1 MASKNI
7 QINCELPLGMLKSYN
22 TKLNDMDFVLF
33 HLFQHYPDTY
43 GKYYLDLRK
52 SKNNSDRIMILDNSA
67 YEFYIKGKEL
77 DWDAYINTIYK
88 LKPDYFILPDTLM
101 NYQKTIEETTSFLT
115 IDYIKEIKKL
125 KEKYNI
131 QPMGVLQ
138 GNSTSDFLNCIME
151 YADLGIKSIAIPFHN
166 SFLADDYGKVSDID
180 WLEFSDFNL
189 DLPKNQKIEK
199 VESENRKEMDGSTKI
214 VDKLVDKLDNN
225 YARGRINWIH
235 RYFHFL
241 NRFFDYIHLLGSHNP
256 AEINFY
262 KDLKKNSSGD
272 LLISSMDTGYPVKLV
287 IDSYVKSSCKKIVK
301 LGTEK
306 NKPEII
312 IDEFFDKK
320 LDAKVIKG
328 IEENVKIF
336 KEFATNNPFKNNIK
350 KEKPNIKKDN
360 LIKPVKEKEVKEKL
374 DNKDNNLKVKKVSKF
389 VKNKEVEKN
398 KKEKSIKA
406 AKKGIKEKPTK
417 SVKVKKD
424 TKKKSK

>member
-1 MASKNI
+1 MSNHKKIN
-7 QINCELPLGMLKSYN
+7 INCELPLGMLKSHN

-33 HLFQHYPDTY
+33 HLFQHYPDSY

-52 SKNNSDRIMILDNSA
+52 LKNNSDRIMILDNSA
-67 YEFYIKGKEL
+67 YEFYIKGEEL

-115 IDYIKEIKKL
+115 IDYANEIKEL

-131 QPMGVLQ
+131 QPMAVLQ
-138 GNSTSDFLNCIME
+138 GNSTLDFLNCIMS

-180 WLEFSDFNL
+180 WESFSKYNL
-189 DLPKNQKIEK
+189 DLPKNQKTEK

-235 RYFHFL
+235 RYYHFL

-256 AEINFY
+256 GEINFY

-272 LLISSMDTGYPVKLV
+272 LLISSMDTGYPVKLT
-287 IDSYVKSSCKKIVK
+287 IDSYVKSSGKKIVK

-306 NKPEII
+306 QKPEII

-320 LDAKVIKG
+320 LDNKLIKSIEDNVEIFRKWSG
-328 IEENVKIF
+328 INLEKPNK
-336 KEFATNNPFKNNIK
+336 PNIK
-350 KEKPNIKKDN
+350 KEKSNIKKDN
-360 LIKPVKEKEVKEKL
+360 LVKPVKEKSVKEKPSKLPKEKMVKKEKEVKEKP
-374 DNKDNNLKVKKVSKF
+374 VK
-389 VKNKEVEKN
+389 
-398 KKEKSIKA
+398 
-406 AKKGIKEKPTK
+406 TK
-417 SVKVKKD
+417 TPS
-424 TKKKSK
+424 KKKTK

>member
-1 MASKNI
+1 MSNHKKIN
-7 QINCELPLGMLKSYN
+7 INCELPLGMLKTHN

-33 HLFQHYPDTY
+33 HLFQHYPDSY

-52 SKNNSDRIMILDNSA
+52 SKNNSGRIMILDNSA
-67 YEFYIKGKEL
+67 YEFYIKGEEL

-101 NYQKTIEETTSFLT
+101 NYQKTIEETTLFLT
-115 IDYIKEIKKL
+115 IDYANEIKEL

-131 QPMGVLQ
+131 QPMAVLQ
-138 GNSTSDFLNCIME
+138 GNSTLDFLNCIMS

-166 SFLADDYGKVSDID
+166 SFLADDYGKLSDID
-180 WLEFSDFNL
+180 WGSFSKYNL
-189 DLPKNQKIEK
+189 DLPKNQKTEK

-235 RYFHFL
+235 RYYHFL

-256 AEINFY
+256 GEINFY

-272 LLISSMDTGYPVKLV
+272 LLISSMDTGYPVKLAV
-287 IDSYVKSSCKKIVK
+287 DSYLKSSGKKIVK

-306 NKPEII
+306 QKPEII

-328 IEENVKIF
+328 IEDNVEIF
-336 KEFATNNPFKNNIK
+336 RKLASNNLLKPTIK
-350 KEKPNIKKDN
+350 
-360 LIKPVKEKEVKEKL
+360 KEKEVKEKP
-374 DNKDNNLKVKKVSKF
+374 V
-389 VKNKEVEKN
+389 
-398 KKEKSIKA
+398 KEKI
-406 AKKGIKEKPTK
+406 TK
-417 SVKVKKD
+417 SVKVKKETPTKSVKKEKPSKLPKERVVKKEKLAKEKSVK
-424 TKKKSK
+424 TKKSI

>member
-1 MASKNI
+1 MSNHKKIN
-7 QINCELPLGMLKSYN
+7 INCELPLGMLKSHN

-33 HLFQHYPDTY
+33 HLIQHYPDTY

-67 YEFYIKGKEL
+67 YEFYIKGEEL

-115 IDYIKEIKKL
+115 IDYANEIKEL

-131 QPMGVLQ
+131 QPMAVLQ
-138 GNSTSDFLNCIME
+138 GNSTLDFLNCIMS

-180 WLEFSDFNL
+180 WGDFSKYNL
-189 DLPKNQKIEK
+189 DLPKNQKTEK

-235 RYFHFL
+235 RYYHFL

-256 AEINFY
+256 GEINFY

-272 LLISSMDTGYPVKLV
+272 LLISSMDTGYPVKLT
-287 IDSYVKSSCKKIVK
+287 IDSYVKSSGKKIVK

-306 NKPEII
+306 QKPEII

-320 LDAKVIKG
+320 LDTKVIKG
-328 IEENVKIF
+328 IEDNVEIF
-336 KEFATNNPFKNNIK
+336 RKLASNNSLKPTIK
-350 KEKPNIKKDN
+350 
-360 LIKPVKEKEVKEKL
+360 KEKEVKEKPV
-374 DNKDNNLKVKKVSKF
+374 KDKSVKEKPSKLPKEKPVKKK
-389 VKNKEVEKN
+389 
-398 KKEKSIKA
+398 KKEKSKT
-406 AKKGIKEKPTK
+406 KE
-417 SVKVKKD
+417 S
-424 TKKKSK
+424 KKKTK

>member
-1 MASKNI
+1 MSNHKKIN
-7 QINCELPLGMLKSYN
+7 INCELPLGMLKTHN

-33 HLFQHYPDTY
+33 HLFQHYPDSY

-67 YEFYIKGKEL
+67 YEFYIKGEGL

-101 NYQKTIEETTSFLT
+101 NYQKTMEETTSFLT
-115 IDYIKEIKKL
+115 IDYANEIKEL

-131 QPMGVLQ
+131 QPMAVLQ
-138 GNSTSDFLNCIME
+138 GNSTLDFLNCIMS

-180 WLEFSDFNL
+180 WGGFSKYNL
-189 DLPKNQKIEK
+189 DLPKNQKTEK

-235 RYFHFL
+235 RYYHFL

-256 AEINFY
+256 GEINFY

-272 LLISSMDTGYPVKLV
+272 LLISSMDTGYPVKLAV
-287 IDSYVKSSCKKIVK
+287 DSYLKSSGKKIVK

-306 NKPEII
+306 QKPEII

-320 LDAKVIKG
+320 LDNK
-328 IEENVKIF
+328 
-336 KEFATNNPFKNNIK
+336 
-350 KEKPNIKKDN
+350 
-360 LIKPVKEKEVKEKL
+360 LIKSIEDNVEIFRKLASNNSLKPTIKKEKEVKEKPVKEKSVKEKPSKL
-374 DNKDNNLKVKKVSKF
+374 PKEKPVKKK
-389 VKNKEVEKN
+389 
-398 KKEKSIKA
+398 KKEKSKT
-406 AKKGIKEKPTK
+406 KE
-417 SVKVKKD
+417 S
-424 TKKKSK
+424 KKKTK

>member
-1 MASKNI
+1 MSNHKKIN
-7 QINCELPLGMLKSYN
+7 INCELPLGMLKTHN

-33 HLFQHYPDTY
+33 HLFQHYPDSY
-43 GKYYLDLRK
+43 GKYYLDLRN
-52 SKNNSDRIMILDNSA
+52 KNSNRIMILDNSA
-67 YEFYIKGKEL
+67 YEFYIKGEEL

-115 IDYIKEIKKL
+115 IDYANEIKEL

-131 QPMGVLQ
+131 QPMAVLQ
-138 GNSTSDFLNCIME
+138 GNSTLDFLNCIMS

-180 WLEFSDFNL
+180 WGEFSKYNL
-189 DLPKNQKIEK
+189 DLPKNQKVKK
-199 VESENRKEMDGSTKI
+199 VESETKKEMDGSTKI

-235 RYFHFL
+235 RYYHFL

-256 AEINFY
+256 GEINFY

-272 LLISSMDTGYPVKLV
+272 LLISSMDTGYPVKLT
-287 IDSYVKSSCKKIVK
+287 IDSYVKSSGKKIVK

-306 NKPEII
+306 QKPEII

-320 LDAKVIKG
+320 LDNK
-328 IEENVKIF
+328 
-336 KEFATNNPFKNNIK
+336 
-350 KEKPNIKKDN
+350 
-360 LIKPVKEKEVKEKL
+360 LIKSIEDNVEIFRKLVSNNSLKPTIKKEKEVKEKP
-374 DNKDNNLKVKKVSKF
+374 V
-389 VKNKEVEKN
+389 
-398 KKEKSIKA
+398 KEKI
-406 AKKGIKEKPTK
+406 TK
-417 SVKVKKD
+417 SVKVKKE
-424 TKKKSK
+424 TPTKSVKKEKPSKLPKEKPVKKEKKEKSKTKESKKKTKI

>member
-1 MASKNI
+1 MSNHKKIN
-7 QINCELPLGMLKSYN
+7 INCELPLGMLKSHN

-33 HLFQHYPDTY
+33 HLFQHYPDSY

-67 YEFYIKGKEL
+67 YEFYIKGEEL

-115 IDYIKEIKKL
+115 IDYANEIKEL

-131 QPMGVLQ
+131 QPMAVLQ
-138 GNSTSDFLNCIME
+138 GNSTLDFLNCIMS

-166 SFLADDYGKVSDID
+166 SFLADDYGKLSDID
-180 WLEFSDFNL
+180 WGSFSKYNL
-189 DLPKNQKIEK
+189 DLPKNQKTEK

-235 RYFHFL
+235 RYYHFL

-256 AEINFY
+256 GEINFY

-272 LLISSMDTGYPVKLV
+272 LLISSMDTGYPVKLT
-287 IDSYVKSSCKKIVK
+287 IDSYVKSSGKKIVK

-306 NKPEII
+306 QKPEII

-320 LDAKVIKG
+320 LDNK
-328 IEENVKIF
+328 
-336 KEFATNNPFKNNIK
+336 
-350 KEKPNIKKDN
+350 
-360 LIKPVKEKEVKEKL
+360 LIKSIEDNVEIFRKLVSNNLLKPTIKKEKEVKEKPV
-374 DNKDNNLKVKKVSKF
+374 KDKSVKEKPSKLPKEKPVKKK
-389 VKNKEVEKN
+389 
-398 KKEKSIKA
+398 KKEKSKT
-406 AKKGIKEKPTK
+406 KE
-417 SVKVKKD
+417 S
-424 TKKKSK
+424 KKKTKI

>member
-1 MASKNI
+1 MSNHKKIN
-7 QINCELPLGMLKSYN
+7 INCELPLGMLKTHN

-33 HLFQHYPDTY
+33 HLFQHYPDSY

-52 SKNNSDRIMILDNSA
+52 SKNNSGRIMILDNSA
-67 YEFYIKGKEL
+67 YEFYIKGEEL

-115 IDYIKEIKKL
+115 IDYANEIKEL

-131 QPMGVLQ
+131 QPMAVLQ
-138 GNSTSDFLNCIME
+138 GNSTLDFLNCIMS

-166 SFLADDYGKVSDID
+166 SFLADDYGKLSDID
-180 WLEFSDFNL
+180 WGSFSKYNL
-189 DLPKNQKIEK
+189 DLPKNQKTEK

-235 RYFHFL
+235 RYYHFL

-256 AEINFY
+256 GEINFY

-272 LLISSMDTGYPVKLV
+272 LLISSMDTGYPVKLAV
-287 IDSYVKSSCKKIVK
+287 DSYLKSSGKKIVK

-306 NKPEII
+306 QKPEII

-328 IEENVKIF
+328 IEDNVEIF
-336 KEFATNNPFKNNIK
+336 RKWSGINLEKPNKPNIK
-350 KEKPNIKKDN
+350 KEKSNIKKDN
-360 LIKPVKEKEVKEKL
+360 LVKPVKEKSVKEKP
-374 DNKDNNLKVKKVSKF
+374 SKLP
-389 VKNKEVEKN
+389 KERVV
-398 KKEKSIKA
+398 KKEKL
-406 AKKGIKEKPTK
+406 AKEK
-417 SVKVKKD
+417 SVK
-424 TKKKSK
+424 TKKSI

>member
-1 MASKNI
+1 MSNHKKIN
-7 QINCELPLGMLKSYN
+7 INCELPLGMLKTHN

-33 HLFQHYPDTY
+33 HLFQHYPDSY

-67 YEFYIKGKEL
+67 YEFYIKGEEL

-115 IDYIKEIKKL
+115 IDYANEIKEL

-131 QPMGVLQ
+131 QPMAVLQ
-138 GNSTSDFLNCIME
+138 GNSTLDFLNCIMS

-166 SFLADDYGKVSDID
+166 SFLADDYGKVSDMD
-180 WLEFSDFNL
+180 WPDFSKYNL
-189 DLPKNQKIEK
+189 DLPKNQKTEK

-235 RYFHFL
+235 RYYHFL

-272 LLISSMDTGYPVKLV
+272 LLISSMDTGYPVKLA
-287 IDSYVKSSCKKIVK
+287 IDSYLKSSGKKIVK
-301 LGTEK
+301 LGAEK

-320 LDAKVIKG
+320 LDTKVIKG
-328 IEENVKIF
+328 IEDNVNIF
-336 KEFATNNPFKNNIK
+336 KLWSTDKSNNSSNQNIK
-350 KEKPNIKKDN
+350 KEKVVKE
-360 LIKPVKEKEVKEKL
+360 KPVKE
-374 DNKDNNLKVKKVSKF
+374 
-389 VKNKEVEKN
+389 NKE
-398 KKEKSIKA
+398 
-406 AKKGIKEKPTK
+406 IKEKP
-417 SVKVKKD
+417 VKKEKNNKKGKVVKD
-424 TKKKSK
+424 KPVKKEKPSKLPKEKMVKKEKVVKEKSKITKKKKII

>member
-1 MASKNI
+1 MAFKNI

-43 GKYYLDLRK
+43 GKYYLDLRSK
-52 SKNNSDRIMILDNSA
+52 ISSSKNNPDNNGRIMILDNSA
-67 YEFYIKGKEL
+67 YEFYIKGEEL

-115 IDYIKEIKKL
+115 IDYIKEIKEL

-131 QPMGVLQ
+131 QPMAVLQ
-138 GNSTSDFLNCIME
+138 GNSTTDFLNCIVE

-166 SFLADDYGKVSDID
+166 SFLADDYGKTSDID
-180 WLEFSDFNL
+180 WSEFSNYNL
-189 DLPKNQKIEK
+189 DLPKTQKIEK

-214 VDKLVDKLDNN
+214 VDKLVEKLDNN

-235 RYFHFL
+235 RYYHFL

-256 AEINFY
+256 AEIYFY

-272 LLISSMDTGYPVKLV
+272 LLISSMDTGYPVKLA
-287 IDSYVKSSCKKIVK
+287 IDSYVKSSGKKMVK

-306 NKPEII
+306 SKPEII
-312 IDEFFDKK
+312 IDEFFEKK
-320 LDAKVIKG
+320 LDVKVIKG

-336 KEFATNNPFKNNIK
+336 KEFTLNNPLKHNIK

-374 DNKDNNLKVKKVSKF
+374 NNKDNNLKVKKASKL
-389 VKNKEVEKN
+389 VKNKEVKEN
-398 KKEKSIKA
+398 KKEKLSKT
-406 AKKGIKEKPTK
+406 KE
-417 SVKVKKD
+417 S
-424 TKKKSK
+424 KKKIKK

>member
-1 MASKNI
+1 MSNHKKIN
-7 QINCELPLGMLKSYN
+7 INCELPLGMLKSHN

-67 YEFYIKGKEL
+67 YEFYIKGEEL

-115 IDYIKEIKKL
+115 IDYANEIKEL

-131 QPMGVLQ
+131 QPMAVLQ
-138 GNSTSDFLNCIME
+138 GNSTLDFLNCIMS

-180 WLEFSDFNL
+180 WGGFSKYNL
-189 DLPKNQKIEK
+189 DLPKNQKTEK

-235 RYFHFL
+235 RYYHFL

-256 AEINFY
+256 GEINFY

-272 LLISSMDTGYPVKLV
+272 LLISSMDTGYPVKLA
-287 IDSYVKSSCKKIVK
+287 IDSYLKSSGKKIVK

-306 NKPEII
+306 QKPEII

-320 LDAKVIKG
+320 LDTKVIKG
-328 IEENVKIF
+328 IEDNVEIF
-336 KEFATNNPFKNNIK
+336 RKWSGINLEKPNKPNIK
-350 KEKPNIKKDN
+350 KEKSNIKKDN
-360 LIKPVKEKEVKEKL
+360 LVKPVKEKSVKEKP
-374 DNKDNNLKVKKVSKF
+374 SKLP
-389 VKNKEVEKN
+389 KERVV
-398 KKEKSIKA
+398 KKEKL
-406 AKKGIKEKPTK
+406 AKEK
-417 SVKVKKD
+417 SVKTK
-424 TKKKSK
+424 TQSKKKTKI

>member
-1 MASKNI
+1 MSNHKKIN
-7 QINCELPLGMLKSYN
+7 INCELPLGMLKSHN

-33 HLFQHYPDTY
+33 HLFQHYPDSY
-43 GKYYLDLRK
+43 GKYYLDLSK
-52 SKNNSDRIMILDNSA
+52 SKNNSDNRRIMILDNSA
-67 YEFYIKGKEL
+67 YEFYIKGEEL

-115 IDYIKEIKKL
+115 IDYANEIKEL

-131 QPMGVLQ
+131 QPMAVLQ
-138 GNSTSDFLNCIME
+138 GNSTLDFLNCIMS

-180 WLEFSDFNL
+180 WGDFSKYNL
-189 DLPKNQKIEK
+189 DLPKNQKTEK

-235 RYFHFL
+235 RYYHFL

-256 AEINFY
+256 GEINFY

-272 LLISSMDTGYPVKLV
+272 LLISSMDTGYPVKLT
-287 IDSYVKSSCKKIVK
+287 IDSYLKSSGKKIVK

-306 NKPEII
+306 QKPEII

-320 LDAKVIKG
+320 LDTKVIKG
-328 IEENVKIF
+328 IEDNVEIF
-336 KEFATNNPFKNNIK
+336 RKWSGIDLEKPNKSIK
-350 KEKPNIKKDN
+350 KEKPSKLPKE
-360 LIKPVKEKEVKEKL
+360 KMVKKEKEVKEKP
-374 DNKDNNLKVKKVSKF
+374 V
-389 VKNKEVEKN
+389 
-398 KKEKSIKA
+398 KEKI
-406 AKKGIKEKPTK
+406 TK
-417 SVKVKKD
+417 SVKVKKG
-424 TKKKSK
+424 TPTKSVKKEKPSKLSKEKMVKKKTKI

>member
-1 MASKNI
+1 MSNHKKIN
-7 QINCELPLGMLKSYN
+7 INCELPLGMLKSHN

-33 HLFQHYPDTY
+33 HLFQHYPDSY

-52 SKNNSDRIMILDNSA
+52 SKNNSDNRRIMILDNSA
-67 YEFYIKGKEL
+67 YEFYIKGEEL

-115 IDYIKEIKKL
+115 IDYANEIKEL

-131 QPMGVLQ
+131 RPMAVLQ
-138 GNSTSDFLNCIME
+138 GNSTLDFLNCIMS

-166 SFLADDYGKVSDID
+166 SFLADDYGKLSDID
-180 WLEFSDFNL
+180 WGSFSKYNL
-189 DLPKNQKIEK
+189 DLPKNQKTEK

-225 YARGRINWIH
+225 YARGRINWIR
-235 RYFHFL
+235 RYYHFL

-256 AEINFY
+256 GEINFY

-272 LLISSMDTGYPVKLV
+272 LLISSMDTGYPVKLT
-287 IDSYVKSSCKKIVK
+287 IDSYVKSSGKKIVK

-306 NKPEII
+306 QKPEII

-320 LDAKVIKG
+320 LDNKLIKSIEDNVEIFRKWSG
-328 IEENVKIF
+328 INLEKQNK
-336 KEFATNNPFKNNIK
+336 PNIK

-360 LIKPVKEKEVKEKL
+360 LIKQVKEKSVKEKPSKLPKEKMVKKEKEVKEKP
-374 DNKDNNLKVKKVSKF
+374 VK
-389 VKNKEVEKN
+389 
-398 KKEKSIKA
+398 
-406 AKKGIKEKPTK
+406 TK
-417 SVKVKKD
+417 TPS
-424 TKKKSK
+424 KKKTK

>member
-1 MASKNI
+1 MSNHKKIN
-7 QINCELPLGMLKSYN
+7 INCELPLGMLKTHN

-33 HLFQHYPDTY
+33 HLFQHYPDSY

-52 SKNNSDRIMILDNSA
+52 SKNNSDNRRIMILDNSA
-67 YEFYIKGKEL
+67 YEFYIKGEEL

-101 NYQKTIEETTSFLT
+101 NYQKTMEETTSFLT
-115 IDYIKEIKKL
+115 IDYANEIKEL

-131 QPMGVLQ
+131 QPMAVLQ
-138 GNSTSDFLNCIME
+138 GNSTLDFLNCIMS

-180 WLEFSDFNL
+180 WLDFSKYNL

-225 YARGRINWIH
+225 YARGRINWVH
-235 RYFHFL
+235 RYYHFL

-256 AEINFY
+256 GEINFY

-272 LLISSMDTGYPVKLV
+272 LLISSMDTGYPVKLAV
-287 IDSYVKSSCKKIVK
+287 DSYLKSSGKKIEK
-301 LGTEK
+301 LGKEK

-320 LDAKVIKG
+320 LDTKVIKG
-328 IEENVKIF
+328 IEDNVEIFRKWSGTDLENKKDKLV
-336 KEFATNNPFKNNIK
+336 K
-350 KEKPNIKKDN
+350 KEKHNIKKDN
-360 LIKPVKEKEVKEKL
+360 LVKPVKEKPVIKEKKESKKEKPKIEKMVKKEKL
-374 DNKDNNLKVKKVSKF
+374 A
-389 VKNKEVEKN
+389 
-398 KKEKSIKA
+398 KEKSVK
-406 AKKGIKEKPTK
+406 TK
-417 SVKVKKD
+417 TQS
-424 TKKKSK
+424 KKKTKI

>member
-1 MASKNI
+1 MSNHKKIN
-7 QINCELPLGMLKSYN
+7 INCELPLGMLKTHN

-33 HLFQHYPDTY
+33 HLFQHYPDSY

-52 SKNNSDRIMILDNSA
+52 SKNNSDRIIILDNSA
-67 YEFYIKGKEL
+67 YEFYIKGEEL

-115 IDYIKEIKKL
+115 IDYANEIKEL

-131 QPMGVLQ
+131 QPMAVLQ
-138 GNSTSDFLNCIME
+138 GNSTLDFLNCIMS

-180 WLEFSDFNL
+180 WGDFSKYNL
-189 DLPKNQKIEK
+189 DLPKNQKTEK

-235 RYFHFL
+235 RYYHFL

-256 AEINFY
+256 GEINFY

-272 LLISSMDTGYPVKLV
+272 LLISSMDTGYPVKLT
-287 IDSYVKSSCKKIVK
+287 IDSYLKSSGKKIEK
-301 LGTEK
+301 LGKEK

-320 LDAKVIKG
+320 LDTKVIKG
-328 IEENVKIF
+328 IEDNVEIFRKWSGTDLENKKDKLV
-336 KEFATNNPFKNNIK
+336 K
-350 KEKPNIKKDN
+350 KEKHNIKKDN
-360 LIKPVKEKEVKEKL
+360 LVKPVKEKPVIKEKKESKKEKPKIEKMVKKEKL
-374 DNKDNNLKVKKVSKF
+374 A
-389 VKNKEVEKN
+389 
-398 KKEKSIKA
+398 KEKSVK
-406 AKKGIKEKPTK
+406 TK
-417 SVKVKKD
+417 TQS
-424 TKKKSK
+424 KKKTKI

>member
-1 MASKNI
+1 MSNHKKIN
-7 QINCELPLGMLKSYN
+7 INCELPLGMLKSHN

-33 HLFQHYPDTY
+33 HLFQHYPDSY

-67 YEFYIKGKEL
+67 YEFYIKGEEL

-115 IDYIKEIKKL
+115 IDYANEIKEL

-131 QPMGVLQ
+131 QPMAVLQ
-138 GNSTSDFLNCIME
+138 GNSTLDFLNCIMS

-166 SFLADDYGKVSDID
+166 SFLADDYGKLSDID
-180 WLEFSDFNL
+180 WGSFSKYNL
-189 DLPKNQKIEK
+189 DLPKNQKTEK

-235 RYFHFL
+235 RYYHFL

-256 AEINFY
+256 GEINFY

-272 LLISSMDTGYPVKLV
+272 LLISSMDTGYPVKLT
-287 IDSYVKSSCKKIVK
+287 IDSYVKSSGKKIVK

-306 NKPEII
+306 QKPEII

-320 LDAKVIKG
+320 LDNKLIKSIEDNVEIFRKWSG
-328 IEENVKIF
+328 INLEKPNK
-336 KEFATNNPFKNNIK
+336 PNIK
-350 KEKPNIKKDN
+350 KEKSNIKKDN
-360 LIKPVKEKEVKEKL
+360 LVKPVKEKSVKEKPSKLPKEKMVKKEKEVKEKP
-374 DNKDNNLKVKKVSKF
+374 VK
-389 VKNKEVEKN
+389 
-398 KKEKSIKA
+398 
-406 AKKGIKEKPTK
+406 TK
-417 SVKVKKD
+417 TPS
-424 TKKKSK
+424 KKKTK

>member
-1 MASKNI
+1 MSNHKKIN
-7 QINCELPLGMLKSYN
+7 INCELPLGMLKSHN

-33 HLFQHYPDTY
+33 HLFQHYPDSY

-67 YEFYIKGKEL
+67 YEFYIKGEEL

-115 IDYIKEIKKL
+115 IDYANEIKEL

-131 QPMGVLQ
+131 QPMAVLQ
-138 GNSTSDFLNCIME
+138 GNSTLDFLNCIMS

-166 SFLADDYGKVSDID
+166 SFLADDYGKVNDID
-180 WLEFSDFNL
+180 WGDFSKYNL
-189 DLPKNQKIEK
+189 DLPKNQKTEK

-235 RYFHFL
+235 RYYHFL

-256 AEINFY
+256 GEINFY

-272 LLISSMDTGYPVKLV
+272 LLISSMDTGYPVKLA
-287 IDSYVKSSCKKIVK
+287 IDSYLKSSGKKIVK

-306 NKPEII
+306 QKPEII

-320 LDAKVIKG
+320 LDNKLIKSIEDNVEIFRKWSGINLEKPNKPNIKKEKSNIKKDNLVKPVKEKSVIKEKKESKKEKPK
-328 IEENVKIF
+328 IEKMV
-336 KEFATNNPFKNNIK
+336 K
-350 KEKPNIKKDN
+350 KEKPNIKK
-360 LIKPVKEKEVKEKL
+360 
-374 DNKDNNLKVKKVSKF
+374 
-389 VKNKEVEKN
+389 
-398 KKEKSIKA
+398 EKSKS
-406 AKKGIKEKPTK
+406 KE
-417 SVKVKKD
+417 S
-424 TKKKSK
+424 KKKTKI

>member
-1 MASKNI
+1 MSNHKKIN
-7 QINCELPLGMLKSYN
+7 INCELPLGMLKSHN

-33 HLFQHYPDTY
+33 HLFQHYPDSY

-67 YEFYIKGKEL
+67 YEFYIKGEEL

-115 IDYIKEIKKL
+115 IDYANEIKEL

-131 QPMGVLQ
+131 QPMAVLQ
-138 GNSTSDFLNCIME
+138 GNSTLDFLNCIMS

-180 WLEFSDFNL
+180 WGSFSKYNL
-189 DLPKNQKIEK
+189 DLPKNQKTEK

-235 RYFHFL
+235 RYYHFL

-256 AEINFY
+256 GEINFY

-272 LLISSMDTGYPVKLV
+272 LLISSMDTGYPVKLT
-287 IDSYVKSSCKKIVK
+287 IDSYVKSSGKKIVK

-306 NKPEII
+306 QKPEII

-320 LDAKVIKG
+320 LDNKLIKSIEDNVEIFRKWSG
-328 IEENVKIF
+328 INLEKPNK
-336 KEFATNNPFKNNIK
+336 PNIK
-350 KEKPNIKKDN
+350 KEKSNIKKDN
-360 LIKPVKEKEVKEKL
+360 LVKPVKEKSVKEKPSKLPKEKMVKKEKEVKEKP
-374 DNKDNNLKVKKVSKF
+374 VK
-389 VKNKEVEKN
+389 
-398 KKEKSIKA
+398 
-406 AKKGIKEKPTK
+406 TK
-417 SVKVKKD
+417 TPS
-424 TKKKSK
+424 KKKTK

>member
-1 MASKNI
+1 MSNHKKIN
-7 QINCELPLGMLKSYN
+7 INCELPLGMLKSHN

-33 HLFQHYPDTY
+33 HLFQHYPDSY
-43 GKYYLDLRK
+43 GKYYLDLSK

-67 YEFYIKGKEL
+67 YEFYIKGEEL

-115 IDYIKEIKKL
+115 IDYANEIKEL

-131 QPMGVLQ
+131 QPMAVLQ
-138 GNSTSDFLNCIME
+138 GNSTLDFLNCIMS

-180 WLEFSDFNL
+180 WGDFSKYNL
-189 DLPKNQKIEK
+189 DLPKNQKTEK

-235 RYFHFL
+235 RYYHFL

-256 AEINFY
+256 GEINFY

-272 LLISSMDTGYPVKLV
+272 LLISSMDTGYPVKLAV
-287 IDSYVKSSCKKIVK
+287 DSYLKSSGKKIVK

-306 NKPEII
+306 QKPEII

-320 LDAKVIKG
+320 LDNKLIKSIEDNVEIFRKWSG
-328 IEENVKIF
+328 INLEKPNK
-336 KEFATNNPFKNNIK
+336 PNIK
-350 KEKPNIKKDN
+350 KEKSNIKKEKSNIKKDN
-360 LIKPVKEKEVKEKL
+360 LVKPVKEKSVKEKLSKLPKEKMVKKEKEVKEKQ
-374 DNKDNNLKVKKVSKF
+374 VK
-389 VKNKEVEKN
+389 
-398 KKEKSIKA
+398 
-406 AKKGIKEKPTK
+406 TK
-417 SVKVKKD
+417 TPS
-424 TKKKSK
+424 KKKTK

>member
-1 MASKNI
+1 MSNHKKIN
-7 QINCELPLGMLKSYN
+7 INCELPLGMLKSHN

-33 HLFQHYPDTY
+33 HLFQHYPDSY

-67 YEFYIKGKEL
+67 YEFYIKGEEL

-101 NYQKTIEETTSFLT
+101 NYQKTMEETTSFLT
-115 IDYIKEIKKL
+115 IDYANEIKEL

-131 QPMGVLQ
+131 QPMAVLQ
-138 GNSTSDFLNCIME
+138 GNSTLDFLNCIMS

-180 WLEFSDFNL
+180 WGSFSKYNL
-189 DLPKNQKIEK
+189 DLPKNQKTEK

-235 RYFHFL
+235 RYYHFL

-256 AEINFY
+256 GEINFY

-272 LLISSMDTGYPVKLV
+272 LLISSMDTGYPVKLAV
-287 IDSYVKSSCKKIVK
+287 DSYLKSSGKKIVK

-306 NKPEII
+306 QKPEII

-320 LDAKVIKG
+320 LDNKLIKSIEDNVEIFRKWSG
-328 IEENVKIF
+328 INLEKPNK
-336 KEFATNNPFKNNIK
+336 PNIK
-350 KEKPNIKKDN
+350 KEKSNIKKDN
-360 LIKPVKEKEVKEKL
+360 LIKPVKEKPVKEKPSKLPKEKMVKKEKEVKEKP
-374 DNKDNNLKVKKVSKF
+374 VK
-389 VKNKEVEKN
+389 
-398 KKEKSIKA
+398 
-406 AKKGIKEKPTK
+406 TK
-417 SVKVKKD
+417 TPS
-424 TKKKSK
+424 KKKTK